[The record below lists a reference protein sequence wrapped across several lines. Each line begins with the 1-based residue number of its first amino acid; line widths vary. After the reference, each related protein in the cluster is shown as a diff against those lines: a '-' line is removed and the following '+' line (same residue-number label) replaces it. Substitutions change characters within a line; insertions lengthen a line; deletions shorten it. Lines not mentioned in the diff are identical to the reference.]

1 MVLRNHNPFLHNSF
15 EAKNHPI
22 RCLIALGTFT
32 CRQLKDF
39 LPIKS
44 KGLLQHAVDNE
55 VSALARLTFYENSL
69 IGQEIS
75 VGCPH

>member
-1 MVLRNHNPFLHNSF
+1 MPST
-15 EAKNHPI
+15 E
-22 RCLIALGTFT
+22 G
-32 CRQLKDF
+32 F